1 MIWGGETGFYCI
13 LVIRWSLG
21 LVVVDENE
29 NIFLG
34 VKLNLFSDLLKLKNK
49 KLVGRDVLSFQVYIL
64 RLFDSSP
71 LVKICN

>member
-1 MIWGGETGFYCI
+1 MEPKTGSSRRERKY
-13 LVIRWSLG
+13 
-21 LVVVDENE
+21 
-29 NIFLG
+29 FLG